1 MFSES
6 SAQAKH
12 SFGDGA
18 KQNYWAKGTG
28 FGTGS
33 TASSWNIE
41 KAMSDKIKE
50 EEELVIIFQV
60 CVYSNVLVFEQ
71 QRRNSDEV
79 IYSHPFYIMVA
90 F

>member
-1 MFSES
+1 MSAGFGSNSDQEEILKCVLQIIFSES

-12 SFGDGA
+12 SFGNGT

-60 CVYSNVLVFEQ
+60 SF
-71 QRRNSDEV
+71 
-79 IYSHPFYIMVA
+79 
-90 F
+90 